1 MQADMW
7 PAKAPVVVA
16 FGAGV
21 NSGGV
26 LAGMYERGIVPDLIT
41 FGDTGGERKKTYEF
55 RDAVSEWC
63 RRVGFPEVV
72 TVRKGGRP
80 ETLEEKCLRNKTL
93 PSIAFGFK
101 TCSQAFKRQPQDV
114 YVNNWG
120 PALAAWWTGGK
131 VVKVLGFDAD
141 EERRAVVREDEKYI
155 YSYPLI
161 EWGWDR
167 EDCVAA
173 MARVAMP
180 SAGKSSC
187 WFCPSMR
194 VHEIHELRDAEPEL
208 FARALAMEA
217 NAELTSVKGLGRRFA
232 WRDHAVGGPLAGIA
246 VVPAASIERPC
257 GCFE

>member
-1 MQADMW
+1 MQPDMW
-7 PAKAPVVVA
+7 PARAPIVAA

-26 LAGMYERGIVPDLIT
+26 LAGMHERGIVPDLIL
-41 FGDTGGERKKTYEF
+41 FADTGGERRKTYEF
-55 RDAVSEWC
+55 RDAVSAWC

-72 TVRKGGRP
+72 TVVKGGRQ

-93 PSIAFGFK
+93 PSLAFGFK
-101 TCSQAFKRQPQDV
+101 GCSQLFKREPQDV
-114 YVNNWG
+114 HVNNWE
-120 PALAAWWTGGK
+120 PARLAWATGAK

-141 EERRAVVREDEKYI
+141 EERRATIKEDAKYR

-167 EDCVAA
+167 DDCAAA
-173 MARVAMP
+173 MERVGMP
-180 SAGKSSC
+180 PAAKSSC
-187 WFCPSMR
+187 WFCPAMT
-194 VHEIHELRDAEPEL
+194 VPEIQELRDSDPEL

-217 NAELTSVKGLGRRFA
+217 NAELTTVKGLGRRFA
-232 WRDHAVGGPLAGIA
+232 WRDHAIGGPLDAVKIA
-246 VVPAASIERPC
+246 PAAVIERPC